1 MKKLLSG
8 TFEQVEDA
16 LSESFIRSF
25 ISIPFYRWKGWKVT
39 LVTLIF
45 LLMFGGGTYFIYGVG
60 WAVTYYDDEAT
71 FYLNPNNEYRFF
83 FSNFRFLW
91 YIHITA
97 FFVLLTVIII
107 FKYRKKNNI
116 RAFFIS
122 QVTLF
127 IFFLLLMIQGFAAFQ
142 LFVNN
147 SVLRTIYTILF
158 IVCIIYAFVKGYKNA
173 FAMIYEDKK
182 QRSAIIEW
190 ASKHRQAIL
199 SVLIAFGGVNYFF
212 KTTNESAQDFEKN
225 LLGALIDYI
234 PIIVSFATLFG
245 LLYGFSV
252 LIRSYY
258 LYKYSEPFRLKFGYE
273 KEEWYGEKYE
283 EAS

>member
-16 LSESFIRSF
+16 LSESFVSYCLHTVKSF
-25 ISIPFYRWKGWKVT
+25 KGWKVF
-39 LVTLIF
+39 LFILISV
-45 LLMFGGGTYFIYGVG
+45 GGAYFIYGMG
-60 WAVTYYDDEAT
+60 WGIVTSNNNELTVPLD
-71 FYLNPNNEYRFF
+71 PNNEYRFF
-83 FSNFRFLW
+83 FSNVRFLW
-91 YIHITA
+91 YTHIIA
-97 FFVLLTVIII
+97 FLVVLTVIMTL
-107 FKYRKKNNI
+107 KYRGKHNI
-116 RAFFIS
+116 KGFLIYY
-122 QVTLF
+122 F
-127 IFFLLLMIQGFAAFQ
+127 IFFLFFLISLTLVFAFFQ
-142 LFVNN
+142 LFVYNLVVR
-147 SVLRTIYTILF
+147 SIYMIFF

-234 PIIVSFATLFG
+234 PIIV
-245 LLYGFSV
+245 
-252 LIRSYY
+252 
-258 LYKYSEPFRLKFGYE
+258 
-273 KEEWYGEKYE
+273 
-283 EAS
+283 

>member
-1 MKKLLSG
+1 MKNLLSG

-16 LSESFIRSF
+16 LSESFVSYCLHNVKSF
-25 ISIPFYRWKGWKVT
+25 KGWRVFLFILLFIGGAYFMYGMGRGIVT
-39 LVTLIF
+39 SNNNELTVPL
-45 LLMFGGGTYFIYGVG
+45 
-60 WAVTYYDDEAT
+60 D
-71 FYLNPNNEYRFF
+71 PNNEYRFF

-91 YIHITA
+91 YIHIIAFLVILTA
-97 FFVLLTVIII
+97 IMTL
-107 FKYRKKNNI
+107 KYRGKHNI
-116 RAFFIS
+116 KGSLIYHFIS
-122 QVTLF
+122 LL
-127 IFFLLLMIQGFAAFQ
+127 FFLPSMTLGFAVFQ
-142 LFVNN
+142 SFVNN

-199 SVLIAFGGVNYFF
+199 SVLIAFSGVNYFF

-234 PIIVSFATLFG
+234 TIIVSLATLFG
-245 LLYGFSV
+245 LLYMFSV
-252 LIRSYY
+252 LIRSFY
-258 LYKYSEPFRLKFGYE
+258 LFKYSESFRVKFGYE